1 MIVKTFYKSHF
12 KIKTNLKKNLDK
24 SIFTKNIVIFVLFSQ
39 IFFKNCK
46 ISIKFSKKEN
56 DKTNLLK
63 APSRHKKFFHQIF
76 YEYFSLV
83 FFFFFKNVF
92 ISLTNVYAVFIKL
105 GLVFLKIG
113 SNTISRTKYL
123 VSTPTQKYFCV
134 V

>member
-113 SNTISRTKYL
+113 SNTFSRTKYL